1 MNNTTDILPKLVKVS
16 EFSEATGI
24 SKKATTSMI
33 LQGRIKAEKL
43 NPGKR
48 NSPYLIPRSEMERFL
63 EEVAA

>member
-1 MNNTTDILPKLVKVS
+1 MNNHLPKLVKVS
-16 EFSEATGI
+16 EFAEATGI

-48 NSPYLIPRSEMERFL
+48 NSPYLIPRSEMQRFL
-63 EEVAA
+63 DEVAA

>member
-1 MNNTTDILPKLVKVS
+1 MHSKTIAPKLVKVA
-16 EFSEATGI
+16 EFAEATGL
-24 SKKATTSMI
+24 SRKATKSMI